1 MDEQQLREL
10 IEGTEGHHLDFKEHL
25 GQQRE
30 LAKDLVCFA
39 NADGGLIAIG
49 VREDGPDEFSAVGV
63 QDVEAVSI
71 AVDDTAY
78 QHCRPPIPV
87 VIETVGIDDATVVVL
102 RVPRGSSR
110 PYQTSSGNYYVRSG
124 SRCRRAS
131 QEELRSLFQRAG
143 QLTFDETTVAGASG
157 EAFIDSEAFSTYVAD
172 HAPAAVGRP
181 MESLQRDWR
190 LVDQDGDV
198 TVAGLLLFGRD
209 PQQRLAHAY
218 VANARIGGTEAGGE
232 PIDTLRADGTIFEQL
247 DGIERFLRAH
257 LHAPREITDFE
268 DEARDELPLTALRE
282 IVVNAL
288 VHRDYVVTGP
298 VRVHIYDDRVEVSS
312 PGPPPNSVDEAAML
326 SGVHVM
332 RNPHL
337 YTRLVM
343 AGLVTDTG
351 SGILRAERLVQ
362 AATGRSLEVTVSRT
376 ETVVTLPRPPSRS

>member
-1 MDEQQLREL
+1 MDAREFREL
-10 IEGTEGHHLDFKEHL
+10 IEGAEGHHLDFKEQL
-25 GQQRE
+25 GEQRD

-49 VREDGPDEFSAVGV
+49 VREDGPDEFSVVGV
-63 QDVEAVSI
+63 EDVETVSI

-87 VIETVGIDDATVVVL
+87 VIETVVIDEATVVVL

-110 PYQTSSGNYYVRSG
+110 PYQTSSGHYYVRSG
-124 SRCRRAS
+124 ARCRGAS

-143 QLTFDETTVAGASG
+143 QLTFDETTVTGVSREDSMDAD
-157 EAFIDSEAFSTYVAD
+157 AFRTYVAD
-172 HAPAAVGRP
+172 HAPAAAGRP
-181 MESLQRDWR
+181 TESLQRDWR
-190 LVDQDGDV
+190 LVDQEGDM

-218 VANARIGGTEAGGE
+218 VANARVGGTDPGGE

-247 DGIERFLRAH
+247 ESVERFLRAH
-257 LHAPREITDFE
+257 LHSSREITDFD
-268 DEARDELPLTALRE
+268 DEAREELPLTALRE

-298 VRVHIYDDRVEVSS
+298 VRVHVYDDRVEVAS
-312 PGPPPNSVDEAAML
+312 PGPPPNSVDEDAML

-351 SGILRAERLVQ
+351 SGILRAGRLVQ
-362 AATGRSLEVTVSRT
+362 EATGRPLELRVSTT
-376 ETVVTLPRPPSRS
+376 ETVVILPRPMP